1 VLVGTD
7 DVPLELA
14 TEVTDDEALV
24 LVLVPARLLTT
35 LSRGRTGSA
44 DVVEDMVDVDDAC
57 AVGEGVLAELP
68 DKGSGATPI
77 RPARPPGDGARFL
90 SRRVRLI

>member
-1 VLVGTD
+1 MVDEEAEVLVGTD

-35 LSRGRTGSA
+35 LSRGCRQK
-44 DVVEDMVDVDDAC
+44 E
-57 AVGEGVLAELP
+57 
-68 DKGSGATPI
+68 
-77 RPARPPGDGARFL
+77 
-90 SRRVRLI
+90 